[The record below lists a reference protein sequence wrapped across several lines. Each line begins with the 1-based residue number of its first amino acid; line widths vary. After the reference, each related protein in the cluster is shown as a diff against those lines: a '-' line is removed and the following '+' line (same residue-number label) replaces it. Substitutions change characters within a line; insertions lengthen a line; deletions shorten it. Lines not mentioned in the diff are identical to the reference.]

1 MRPAGRS
8 SQRDAKGY
16 SILSSHWG
24 SAGSAAK
31 LVGEVDEVARDEVP
45 VLLGAEIL
53 VLTRALL
60 VRPRH
65 EARAEAESPR
75 CREVAIV
82 RGHQRHLRRLEAE
95 EVRRA
100 QIAFRLRLVVARHLG
115 PENGVPGQPR

>member
-8 SQRDAKGY
+8 SQRDANGY
-16 SILSSHWG
+16 SILSSHRG

-53 VLTRALL
+53 VLARALL

-65 EARAEAESPR
+65 EARAKADAAR
-75 CREVAIV
+75 RREIV
-82 RGHQRHLRRLEAE
+82 VMRSHQRHLGRLEAE
-95 EVRRA
+95 EVSGA
-100 QIAFRLRLVVARHLG
+100 QVAFRLGLVV
-115 PENGVPGQPR
+115 